1 MVWVR
6 PGVLL
11 VLAILAPTRAL
22 IRLDLPTLERPKKAI
37 SGTLG
42 AGNCFRSA
50 ALVTNRARTFTDSI
64 SRLGGQKS
72 KKSNDWTRFPFRNSL
87 DRKRRVRT
95 LPLCAKFPKEG
106 GSLQLEWS
114 FVFDVFGTDGAEL
127 VPEIQGHDD
136 NNGDADANSEE
147 DAISGKQ
154 DQQSDDR
161 ADADNKGRAAF
172 NRASEHRVIVVRIG
186 ARKWIVDGR

>member
-11 VLAILAPTRAL
+11 VLAISAPTRAL

-72 KKSNDWTRFPFRNSL
+72 KKSDDWTRFPFPELTR
-87 DRKRRVRT
+87 RKKTRTHPPTVCKIPKRGRVVT
-95 LPLCAKFPKEG
+95 A
-106 GSLQLEWS
+106 
-114 FVFDVFGTDGAEL
+114 
-127 VPEIQGHDD
+127 
-136 NNGDADANSEE
+136 
-147 DAISGKQ
+147 
-154 DQQSDDR
+154 
-161 ADADNKGRAAF
+161 
-172 NRASEHRVIVVRIG
+172 
-186 ARKWIVDGR
+186 